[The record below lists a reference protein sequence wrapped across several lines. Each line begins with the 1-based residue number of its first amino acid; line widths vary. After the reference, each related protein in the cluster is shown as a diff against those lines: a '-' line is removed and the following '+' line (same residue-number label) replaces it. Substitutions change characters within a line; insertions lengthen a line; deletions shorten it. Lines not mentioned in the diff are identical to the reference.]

1 MVGVYL
7 SGTGNT
13 KHCIQKLI
21 HLLDETAQAIP
32 IEKPEAA
39 QELSRH
45 DFIILAYPVQFSN
58 IPVMVRDFIKQHG
71 DLWKD
76 KQVLCVATMALFSGD
91 GAGCSA
97 RLLKTY
103 GAKVV
108 GGLHI
113 QMPDSICDVKLLKK
127 PAEKNR
133 KTIQAAD
140 RKIEK
145 WAGKIK
151 QGTFPKDG
159 LFFYH
164 RLAGFLGQ
172 RLWFSQ
178 KTKDYSNQLKI
189 SQACTGCGLCV
200 RQCPTENIVLKNK
213 KAAAKGRCTMCYR
226 CISSCPQKAI
236 TLLGNTVVEQCRY
249 DQYGEG

>member
-13 KHCIQKLI
+13 KHCIQKLV
-21 HLLDETAQAIP
+21 HSLDETAQAIP

-113 QMPDSICDVKLLKK
+113 QMPDSICDEKLLKR
-127 PAEKNR
+127 PAAKIGRPFRLQTEKSKNGPAR
-133 KTIQAAD
+133 SSRAD
-140 RKIEK
+140 
-145 WAGKIK
+145 
-151 QGTFPKDG
+151 FPKTACTFTTG
-159 LFFYH
+159 
-164 RLAGFLGQ
+164 
-172 RLWFSQ
+172 
-178 KTKDYSNQLKI
+178 
-189 SQACTGCGLCV
+189 SQAFWDNGFGFPK
-200 RQCPTENIVLKNK
+200 RQRTIP
-213 KAAAKGRCTMCYR
+213 
-226 CISSCPQKAI
+226 IS
-236 TLLGNTVVEQCRY
+236 
-249 DQYGEG
+249 

>member
-13 KHCIQKLI
+13 KHCIQKLV
-21 HLLDETAQAIP
+21 HSLDETAQAIP

-97 RLLKTY
+97 RLLKT
-103 GAKVV
+103 ATADAAI
-108 GGLHI
+108 L
-113 QMPDSICDVKLLKK
+113 KLL
-127 PAEKNR
+127 R
-133 KTIQAAD
+133 KHFPNQSLSELRGKIQARDYVFLSDMEKYDGERRMAKLLREFD
-140 RKIEK
+140 KAGIETELFEEHRYTPAP
-145 WAGKIK
+145 WQSEPMSREFFHNILQRSEERRVGKEC
-151 QGTFPKDG
+151 
-159 LFFYH
+159 
-164 RLAGFLGQ
+164 RL
-172 RLWFSQ
+172 
-178 KTKDYSNQLKI
+178 
-189 SQACTGCGLCV
+189 
-200 RQCPTENIVLKNK
+200 
-213 KAAAKGRCTMCYR
+213 
-226 CISSCPQKAI
+226 
-236 TLLGNTVVEQCRY
+236 
-249 DQYGEG
+249 